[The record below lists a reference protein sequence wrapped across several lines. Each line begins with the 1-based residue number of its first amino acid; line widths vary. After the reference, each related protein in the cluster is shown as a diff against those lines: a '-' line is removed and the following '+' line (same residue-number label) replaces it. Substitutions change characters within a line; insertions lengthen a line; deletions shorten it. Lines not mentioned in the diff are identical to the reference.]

1 MVSGTYV
8 LTDTIKSAFSTV
20 FTTVYK
26 NTDAVITGQE
36 RDRQG
41 QQQPEREHAVAA
53 GVAADARS
61 SALPGVA
68 AALGGIADSAGL
80 VGHNGKVISRG
91 GAPGLAFS
99 YSPAGQRF
107 NPLTLTQGNWPSGP
121 DQVDIDSSTASKNHF
136 SVGQQI
142 GVVARGPVER
152 FRIVGTVKIGGVS
165 SLGGSTMA
173 VFTLP
178 TAQRL
183 FNKQGQFD
191 QINVAA
197 KPRHLAAAA
206 RVNEIRPLLPRNG
219 QVRTGQ
225 GQAQQ
230 ATKDTSGFL
239 NIFQTSCSRSAGSR
253 CSSAA
258 S

>member
-8 LTDTIKSAFSTV
+8 LTDTIKAAFSTV

-26 NTDAVITGQE
+26 NTDAVITGKSAIGNN
-36 RDRQG
+36 RGG
-41 QQQPEREHAVAA
+41 QNSTAPPSLPASLLTRV
-53 GVAADARS
+53 R
-61 SALPGVA
+61 ALPGVA
-68 AALGGIADSAGL
+68 DASGSIADLAGL

-107 NPLTLTQGNWPSGP
+107 NPLTLTTGNWPSAP
-121 DQVDIDSSTASKNHF
+121 DQVVIDSSTASKNHF
-136 SVGQQI
+136 SIGEQI

-152 FRIVGTVKIGGVS
+152 FKIVGTVKIGGVS
-165 SLGGSTMA
+165 SLGGSTIA

-191 QINVAA
+191 QINVAGA
-197 KPRHLAAAA
+197 RGRLARSGSSA
-206 RVNEIRPLLPRNG
+206 RSSRCCRRALRSGP
-219 QVRTGQ
+219 GQ
-225 GQAQQ
+225 GRRSRRRRTPA
-230 ATKDTSGFL
+230 ASSTSSR
-239 NIFQTSCSRSAGSR
+239 TSCSRSAGSR